1 MQITG
6 FVLEDSVRDWVMDG
20 KTGQTRTIVLIDQ
33 DDGEA
38 RLLQPLRLKI
48 PLESQ
53 VSGPA
58 GVLRNSVVEAAITRI
73 EQNERTKDVRIEG
86 HIVRVAGAMVFRE
99 AAKKDK
105 AAAPAVA

>member
-1 MQITG
+1 MQISG
-6 FVLEDSVRDWVMDG
+6 FVLEDSIREWEMEG
-20 KTGQTRTIVLIDQ
+20 RKGQTRTIVLIDQ
-33 DDGEA
+33 DDGDA

-58 GVLRNSVVEAAITRI
+58 GALRNSVVEAAITRI

-86 HIVRVAGAMVFRE
+86 HIVRVSGSMVFRE
-99 AAKKDK
+99 MKKPAP
-105 AAAPAVA
+105 AAA

>member
-1 MQITG
+1 
-6 FVLEDSVRDWVMDG
+6 MDG
-20 KTGQTRTIVLIDQ
+20 RKGQTRTIVLIDQ
-33 DDGEA
+33 DDGDA

-58 GVLRNSVVEAAITRI
+58 GALRNSVVEAAITRI

-86 HIVRVAGAMVFRE
+86 HIVRVSGAMVFRE
-99 AAKKDK
+99 IKKPAP
-105 AAAPAVA
+105 AAA

>member
-1 MQITG
+1 MQISG
-6 FVLEDSVRDWVMDG
+6 FVLEDSVRDWEMDG
-20 KTGQTRTIVLIDQ
+20 KKGQTRTIVIIDQ

-48 PLESQ
+48 PLESV

-58 GVLRNSVVEAAITRI
+58 GALRNSVVEAAITRI

-86 HIVRVAGAMVFRE
+86 HIIRVAGAMVFRE
-99 AAKKDK
+99 IAKKDK
-105 AAAPAVA
+105 SASPVAA